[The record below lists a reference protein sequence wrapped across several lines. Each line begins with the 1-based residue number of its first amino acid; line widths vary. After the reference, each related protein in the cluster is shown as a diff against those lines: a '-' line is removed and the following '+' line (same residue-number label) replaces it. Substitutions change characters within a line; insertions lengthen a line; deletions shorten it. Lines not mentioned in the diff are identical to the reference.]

1 MDLNKFKDKVCVVV
15 FFKGFQSENEWI
27 WDEVCK

>member
-15 FFKGFQSENEWI
+15 FFKGFQSENE
-27 WDEVCK
+27 